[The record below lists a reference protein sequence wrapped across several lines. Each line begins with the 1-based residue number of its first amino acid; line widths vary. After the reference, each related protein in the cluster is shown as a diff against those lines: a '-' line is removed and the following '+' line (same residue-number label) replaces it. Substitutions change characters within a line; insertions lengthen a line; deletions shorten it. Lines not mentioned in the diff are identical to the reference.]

1 MAEGFPEIL
10 SRLRKERKLNQR
22 TAAAALNISQALL
35 SHYENGLR
43 EPGLAFVDAA
53 CSFYGVSADYLLG
66 RSALRTPPPGGALS
80 PALLEIIEAMAQTSD
95 SLIRALQALGD
106 RETEEDLR
114 DYIALLLY
122 GGLRPYDA
130 GSETGPEA
138 EQNTALCAAARQ
150 LLLARLLA
158 RRPKGAEAGL
168 CIELPEALKAPAEAE
183 LNVLRDE
190 WR

>member
-10 SRLRKERKLNQR
+10 SRLRKERRLNQR

-53 CSFYGVSADYLLG
+53 CRYYGVSADYLLG
-66 RSALRTPPPGGALS
+66 RSSLRCPPPQGELPG
-80 PALLEIIEAMAQTSD
+80 ALLELSELLAQTSD
-95 SLIRALQALGD
+95 SLIRALQALED
-106 RETEEDLR
+106 RETEADLR
-114 DYIALLLY
+114 DYIALLLF
-122 GGLRPYDA
+122 GALQPYDPA
-130 GSETGPEA
+130 REAGPEP
-138 EQNTALCAAARQ
+138 EQNAALCAAARQ
-150 LLLARLLA
+150 LLQARLLA
-158 RRPKGAEAGL
+158 RRPKGDEAGL
-168 CIELPEALKAPAEAE
+168 RIELPEALKAPAEAE